1 MKNILMLALA
11 LMAQLALVAGNKIT
25 GTVVDGGDNSQ
36 LPGVS
41 VMLANSFGDMVK
53 GVATDEM
60 GRFEIADVEDG
71 TYLLHVTYIGYT
83 PQSISLTNLDGD
95 VNVGIVRLEQ
105 QPNVLGEVVVEGVF
119 VIDKVDRQIILP
131 TSAQRKASTNG
142 VSLLQHLQIPS
153 LAINPIDKC
162 VKTNFGA
169 DVQLRSME

>member
-11 LMAQLALVAGNKIT
+11 LMVQLALVAGNKIA

-41 VMLANSFGDMVK
+41 IMLANDSGDMVK

-95 VNVGIVRLEQ
+95 VNMGIVKLEQ
-105 QPNVLGEVVVEGVF
+105 KPNVLGEVVVEGGA
-119 VIDKVDRQIILP
+119 VINKVDRQIILP
-131 TSAQRKASTNG
+131 TSAQRKASTNC
-142 VSLLQHLQIPS
+142 VASAT
-153 LAINPIDKC
+153 LANT
-162 VKTNFGA
+162 VVGN
-169 DVQLRSME
+169 